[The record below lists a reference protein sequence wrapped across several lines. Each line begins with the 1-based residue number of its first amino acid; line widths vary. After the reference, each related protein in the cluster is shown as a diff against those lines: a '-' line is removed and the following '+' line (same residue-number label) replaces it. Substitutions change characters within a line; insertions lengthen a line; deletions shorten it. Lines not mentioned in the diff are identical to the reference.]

1 MTKSIILKKK
11 QNVNFRNACQ
21 DLAKSRTKALRLF
34 GVYLASRTVILFL
47 SQASFPAQ
55 AESQPSVAD
64 RRNFSGWRKR
74 FSVNSGT

>member
-1 MTKSIILKKK
+1 MTKRIILKKK
-11 QNVNFRNACQ
+11 QNVHFRNTCQ
-21 DLAKSRTKALRLF
+21 DLAKSRTKALRLS

-47 SQASFPAQ
+47 QASFPTQ

-64 RRNFSGWRKR
+64 RRNSSGCRKR